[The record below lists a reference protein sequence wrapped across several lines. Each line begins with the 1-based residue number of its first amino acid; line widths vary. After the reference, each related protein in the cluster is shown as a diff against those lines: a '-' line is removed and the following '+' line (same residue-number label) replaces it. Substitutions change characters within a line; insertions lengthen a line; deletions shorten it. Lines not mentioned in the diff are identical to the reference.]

1 MTISRTL
8 HSDHESAR
16 ELAPAD
22 RRHRPPR
29 PLAALLL
36 LACAADC
43 ASAPRSTVDLLV
55 AGDYVVTMNDAGLV
69 IEDGAV
75 AVDGDRIVGVGPR
88 TDIASKFR
96 ARRTLDGAGKVV
108 LPGLINGHT
117 HAAMTLLR
125 GIADDIEL
133 IEWLQKYIFPT
144 EVRFVDADFVRVGT
158 ELACAEMIR
167 GGTTTFVDM
176 YYFPDSVAEAVESC
190 GLRVLVAASVID
202 QKSPDAANGTESLAK
217 AVDFVRRWKGR
228 SDRIIPIIGAHS
240 VYTIPSDLL
249 RQIAAAADELDVPI
263 SIHVSESRFEIETT
277 RKNYQ
282 TTPIHLLDDLGV
294 LGVHTIAA
302 HVVWPQD
309 DDLPV
314 LVQRQVGVIHNP
326 SSNMKISSG
335 IAPVTKMLAA
345 GVRVGLGTD
354 GPATNN
360 DLDMWE
366 EMRLAA
372 FLQKVSTMDPKVL
385 PARTALNMATR
396 GGAEAIGLGDEVGTL
411 APGRRADLIQ
421 VSLADVRMVPMY
433 DVISH
438 LVYVA
443 HPQDVTSVVVD
454 GRILMRDGKPL
465 TVDEPRV
472 AREARAFAE
481 RIQAALGDTR

>member
-1 MTISRTL
+1 MNDPTGRIAAET
-8 HSDHESAR
+8 APVAVTAMA
-16 ELAPAD
+16 LALGAV
-22 RRHRPPR
+22 
-29 PLAALLL
+29 LLFPS
-36 LACAADC
+36 
-43 ASAPRSTVDLLV
+43 ASAHAAPRASAVELIV
-55 AGDYVVTMNDAGLV
+55 AGDYVVMMDESQQV
-69 IEDGAV
+69 VKDGAV
-75 AVDGDRIVGVGPR
+75 AVDGGRIVAVGPR
-88 TDIASKFR
+88 EEIASEYR
-96 ARRTLDGAGKVV
+96 ARRTLDGRGKVV
-108 LPGLINGHT
+108 LPGLVNGHT

-144 EVRFVDADFVRVGT
+144 EVRFVDANFVRVGT

-202 QKSPDAANGTESLAK
+202 QKSPDAANGTESLSK
-217 AVDFVRRWKGR
+217 AADFVRRWKGR
-228 SDRIIPIIGAHS
+228 DDRIIPIIGAHAI
-240 VYTIPSDLL
+240 YTIPPDLM
-249 RQIAAAADELDVPI
+249 RRIAATAQELDVPI
-263 SIHVSESRFEIETT
+263 SIHVSESRWEMETT
-277 RKNYQ
+277 QKNYQ
-282 TTPIHLLDDLGV
+282 TTPIHALDQLGV
-294 LGVHTIAA
+294 FGAHTIAA

-309 DDLPV
+309 DDIPV

-335 IAPVTKMLAA
+335 ISPVTKMLAA
-345 GVRVGLGTD
+345 GVHVGLGTD

-372 FLQKVSTMDPKVL
+372 FLQKVSTMDPKVI

-396 GGAEAIGLGDEVGTL
+396 GGAEAIGLGAEIGTL

-421 VSLADVRMVPMY
+421 VSLADVHFTPMY

-443 HPQDVTSVVVD
+443 HAEDVASVVVD
-454 GRILMRDGKPL
+454 GKILMRDGKVL
-465 TVDEPRV
+465 TVDEAKV
-472 AREARAFAE
+472 TRAANDIAA
-481 RIQAALGDTR
+481 RIQAALATTH